1 MANSLNKVTTKSILE
16 ATVATADIAD
26 DAVTLAK
33 MAAGTDGQ
41 IITYDASGNPT
52 AVGPGTDGQV
62 LTSTGAGSPPAFE
75 AIPTQ
80 ISLANDANN
89 RVITGTGSGLN
100 GEANL
105 TFDGTVLE
113 ITNATPKL
121 KLIDSDATGTPEAM
135 IDGSGGDLYLHVDK
149 DDEKGSSLFGVKV
162 DGSTKLLVQSTG
174 DVQLETGDVILATN
188 GAGIQFHPHA
198 AANKLDDYEEGTFSM
213 NLWASSTSFSTNPN
227 MTNNNCRYTKVGN
240 LVTINAYVAWGTDGA
255 GGGGNLYMGGLPFT
269 QNNSQIYAGVYFGW
283 YSLQEFNEDEIF
295 AGYINSNQSY
305 IVLEC
310 LETDGA
316 GRSSRNLQA
325 AAANGVTGSVQINM
339 SYTV

>member
-1 MANSLNKVTTKSILE
+1 MSTIKLKGSSSGEAEVT
-16 ATVATADIAD
+16 
-26 DAVTLAK
+26 
-33 MAAGTDGQ
+33 AGTPTFTLPTTVGSANQQLKTDG
-41 IITYDASGNPT
+41 SGALSWATPT
-52 AVGPGTDGQV
+52 A
-62 LTSTGAGSPPAFE
+62 LTGSTNNTITTVTS
-75 AIPTQ
+75 
-80 ISLANDANN
+80 ANN
-89 RVITGTGSGLN
+89 IQ

-149 DDEKGSSLFGVKV
+149 DNEKGSSQFGVKV